1 MKLIPY
7 ILIILLLCC
16 TWGCAPTPPQIIEG
30 VVTGVE
36 YIPQPG
42 QSPNVMVLRFEDG
55 RVILHAGWLSGMT
68 IGKNYRLTVDRGYWD
83 RFDEIK

>member
-1 MKLIPY
+1 MKLITH

-36 YIPQPG
+36 CIPQPSG
-42 QSPNVMVLRFEDG
+42 VPNLMVLRFEDG
-55 RVILHAGWLSGMT
+55 RVILHAGWLNSIT
-68 IGKNYRLTVDRGYWD
+68 IGKNYRFTIRHGYWEN
-83 RFDEIK
+83 FDEIK